1 MAKPLLFGRMEIG
14 RVYNI
19 KPSAIS
25 NNWVYKGILAYE
37 DAVIVSGKPV
47 WPGGLVIALALPP
60 GSRGRQ
66 LDEQALVAL
75 EEEQKAVVRPMKRG
89 ELPPLVGA
97 QEYGE
102 LFGVSEYTV
111 SSAALSGSGQMPAP
125 DYELSG
131 SMVWLL
137 DTVLA
142 HAPKTMEMS
151 RKKIWVLRDGVAA
164 ALSGG
169 RYDGPGSFFSQ
180 RGNKARPS
188 PETDAA
194 ASAASPRR

>member
-14 RVYNI
+14 RVYKI
-19 KPSAIS
+19 KPAAVS
-25 NNWVYKGILAYE
+25 NNWVYKGVLSYE

-66 LDEQALVAL
+66 LDEQELAAL
-75 EEEQKAVVRPMKRG
+75 EDEQLAGYRPKKKA

-102 LFGVSEYTV
+102 LFGGVSEFTV
-111 SSAALSGSGQMPAP
+111 SSAALSGSGQVPAP

-131 SMVWLL
+131 SKVWLL

-142 HAPKTMEMS
+142 HAPTTMEMS
-151 RKKIWVLRDGVAA
+151 RKKIWVLRDEVAA
-164 ALSGG
+164 ALREG
-169 RYDGPGSFFSQ
+169 RYAGPGSFFSQ
-180 RGNKARPS
+180 RGNKATVNS
-188 PETDAA
+188 ETGD
-194 ASAASPRR
+194 

>member
-19 KPSAIS
+19 KPAAVS

-47 WPGGLVIALALPP
+47 WPGGLVLALALPP

-66 LDEQALVAL
+66 LDEQELAAL
-75 EEEQKAVVRPMKRG
+75 EEEQKAGVRPMKRG

-97 QEYGE
+97 QEYGQ
-102 LFGVSEYTV
+102 LFGVSEFTV
-111 SSAALSGSGQMPAP
+111 SSAALSDSGQMPAP

-131 SMVWLL
+131 SKVWLL

-151 RKKIWVLRDGVAA
+151 RKKIWVLRDDVAE
-164 ALSGG
+164 ALGEG

-180 RGNKARPS
+180 RGNKARPG

-194 ASAASPRR
+194 DSAASQRR

>member
-14 RVYNI
+14 RAYNI
-19 KPSAIS
+19 KPAAVS
-25 NNWVYKGILAYE
+25 NNWVYKGILTYE

-66 LDEQALVAL
+66 LDEQELVAL
-75 EEEQKAVVRPMKRG
+75 EEEQKAGVRPKKRG

-97 QEYGE
+97 QEYAQ
-102 LFGVSEYTV
+102 LFGVSEFTV
-111 SSAALSGSGQMPAP
+111 SSAALSGSGQMPVP

-131 SMVWLL
+131 SKVWLL

-151 RKKIWVLRDGVAA
+151 RKKIWVLRDEVAA
-164 ALSGG
+164 ALSEG

-180 RGNKARPS
+180 RGNRARPS
-188 PETDAA
+188 PETDID
-194 ASAASPRR
+194 SAASQRR